1 MQDIGKIFHNN
12 ILIIKNRLLYQQMN
26 MSEFFIVLG
35 KILVTHKYP
44 SLWSKNVLF
53 LKNGKRMSATHRI
66 SKDVGD
72 TLIYTIF
79 NTYVIQHVT
88 RSNLKLM
95 VMTSR
100 KSNLNLCRRKR
111 SRIQSDVEQP
121 TRSPTKSPPVKKSKP
136 CKSSFVI
143 KIKTPGKN
151 IKFPQCQLLKKF
163 QQNRQ

>member
-100 KSNLNLCRRKR
+100 KSNLNLCGRKR
-111 SRIQSDVEQP
+111 LRIQSDVEQP
-121 TRSPTKSPPVKKSKP
+121 TRSPSKSPPVKKSKP

-151 IKFPQCQLLKKF
+151 K
-163 QQNRQ
+163 